1 MGSLLHAALPVVF
14 YVHLRDEGCG
24 TALVS
29 TIAARPVETSH
40 VGLLSFVRF
49 LGASSRETSL
59 SNTALAN
66 GSSQSARMQ
75 DGECERQGQGA
86 HFGSRRKVE
95 KRAPRR

>member
-1 MGSLLHAALPVVF
+1 MGWK
-14 YVHLRDEGCG
+14 DETVCQYS
-24 TALVS
+24 A
-29 TIAARPVETSH
+29 
-40 VGLLSFVRF
+40 VRF

-86 HFGSRRKVE
+86 HFGSRRKEGREESPTSVTAFFWAELRSQRE
-95 KRAPRR
+95 KKN